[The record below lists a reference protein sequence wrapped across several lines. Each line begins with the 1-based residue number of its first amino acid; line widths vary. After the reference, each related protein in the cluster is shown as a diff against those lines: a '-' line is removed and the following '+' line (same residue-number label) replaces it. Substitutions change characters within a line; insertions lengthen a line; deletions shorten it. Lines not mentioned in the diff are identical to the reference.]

1 MKLKHVFIFNT
12 VVALIY
18 GIGAVLLPETIMSMH
33 DMSTDPTGI
42 YLGRLFGVSL
52 IGIGLVTF
60 LIRDVTDTKVSH
72 SIALGLLVS
81 DIVGF
86 VVSLLAMLA
95 GLMNAL
101 GWLGTG
107 IYLVLALGYGY
118 FRFIK

>member
-42 YLGRLFGVSL
+42 YLGRSFGVSL

-60 LIRDVTDTKVSH
+60 LIRDVPDTKVSH

-118 FRFIK
+118 FRFIE